1 MKILFIEDDFDSA
14 ELLVEYMQDHNY
26 EITHCDTVTTGLS
39 YLKQDTYDILLL
51 DLNLPDNFGLK
62 ICEEIN
68 NSLKIPIIILS
79 AYSDLD
85 TKLKS
90 FELGVDDYLSKPYNL
105 KELNARMKAVYNR
118 NNHSEKI
125 KVKKTNKNIFIIE
138 KNKII
143 FKEQKLKLTKM
154 EFLLLK
160 ELIENK
166 NNIISREHLLQK
178 FELSENSRSI
188 DYHINN
194 IRKKLDEDIKKP
206 KYLLTEYGNGYKLIF

>member
-26 EITHCDTVTTGLS
+26 EITHCDTVTTGVS